1 MTPQIILNFLLP
13 QSADLLQWVFLTVIF
28 LMLTATIV
36 STHRSAQVSSW
47 EKNWNRN
54 GGNYAASDS
63 LGIEHG
69 SVTDLWHAVAT
80 PPEKLSEAMP
90 GMLLVVG
97 LLGTFIGLGVALNHA
112 SEILGQS
119 NALAASNAAN
129 SMQDL
134 LGLLQ
139 GLGTKFKTSTWGILG
154 FIILKI
160 WSETTRFDDKR
171 LSWVIQ
177 KFKVELEKRS
187 EIKELKEARNAQ
199 LLFNQMGSASNL
211 LINAITTQSLLQ
223 INAEK
228 IHHEQSLAAAFD
240 IRNAI
245 ITMHTALPE
254 AINQSTSRLDQRLN
268 EIHGETK
275 STGEAMRG
283 FIQNSES
290 VMTGMLEGS
299 KDIVKAADQMSEAI
313 EEFEDKFTVVLD
325 NIRTTL
331 EKSVVEMGERA
342 SKQLSESSALM
353 QEASKNIASELERT
367 SGKLGETMNGI
378 NESVKKASDSQE
390 KSTIS
395 LIQKSETSCKSL
407 LETTNEIK
415 SLTTA
420 ITKGLSAVSD
430 SRQQM
435 NTVGRDINDS
445 IKLLRNFS
453 EWLKELPSTLAPL
466 KNLNENHLEL
476 INRLSIFAEMPERH
490 IELFEELKSLHADV
504 RSAAK
509 ILAAPASTAP

>member
-36 STHRSAQVSSW
+36 STHRSAQVPSW

-80 PPEKLSEAMP
+80 PPEKLAEAMP
-90 GMLLVVG
+90 GMLLMVG

-119 NALAASNAAN
+119 NALAAGNAAN

-171 LSWVIQ
+171 LNWVIL
-177 KFKVELEKRS
+177 KVKVELEKRS
-187 EIKELKEARNAQ
+187 EMKERKEEKHTQ
-199 LLFNQMGSASNL
+199 LLFNQMGSSSNL
-211 LINAITTQSLLQ
+211 LINAITTQGLLQ
-223 INAEK
+223 INAGK

-254 AINQSTSRLDQRLN
+254 AINQSTSRLDERL
-268 EIHGETK
+268 ESIHTETENNVQAVRGTEKVMREFIDESKSVMERMADGSKAIGDGANKMNATIDSFETK
-275 STGEAMRG
+275 FTSVLDDIASSLTKSINDLGEK
-283 FIQNSES
+283 SK
-290 VMTGMLEGS
+290 EGS
-299 KDIVKAADQMSEAI
+299 GKIESATQNVATVLESTMNNINSAIARQATSLTVLIKESGDTNEKLQESAGAINKLVTPIVEGLQAISASNRNMAQIGSSVKEAADRFDGISKKIADFPDFIAPLGDLHQSQR
-313 EEFEDKFTVVLD
+313 DLVD
-325 NIRTTL
+325 TL
-331 EKSVVEMGERA
+331 KKVEPSA
-342 SKQLSESSALM
+342 AQL
-353 QEASKNIASELERT
+353 QT
-367 SGKLGETMNGI
+367 
-378 NESVKKASDSQE
+378 
-390 KSTIS
+390 
-395 LIQKSETSCKSL
+395 L
-407 LETTNEIK
+407 LEELRSFREALFSILNATSFSANSK
-415 SLTTA
+415 SSK
-420 ITKGLSAVSD
+420 ID
-430 SRQQM
+430 
-435 NTVGRDINDS
+435 
-445 IKLLRNFS
+445 
-453 EWLKELPSTLAPL
+453 AP
-466 KNLNENHLEL
+466 
-476 INRLSIFAEMPERH
+476 
-490 IELFEELKSLHADV
+490 
-504 RSAAK
+504 
-509 ILAAPASTAP
+509 